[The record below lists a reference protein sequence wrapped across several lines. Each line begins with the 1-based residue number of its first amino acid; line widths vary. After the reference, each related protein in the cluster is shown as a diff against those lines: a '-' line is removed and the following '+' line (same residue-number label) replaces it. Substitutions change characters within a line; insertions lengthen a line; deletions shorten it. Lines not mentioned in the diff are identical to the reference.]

1 MFSSQNISIHTKK
14 YNMSTVQT
22 KTETFTSE
30 SQIGQNN
37 NIVPM
42 LGVRES
48 STSDTTSLPL
58 PRGNISSHLLFS
70 RPRQRIG
77 VNNYH
82 VPGTHKSFNSP
93 QKQQHHQQ
101 HLQKHH
107 SETRIK
113 IDKLSFGSTG
123 VHFKNNEGS
132 PTHFRRQDS
141 EVGYSNCD
149 SSSQSDA
156 RSFDHTVLRT
166 DEYFPLKNEIN
177 PCVGQNNGLSHLGS
191 KPKKTDSFQLKTL
204 VKQSL
209 DSDTCTLKSIN
220 KSGRALGKSEG
231 IRSEDNNVAGTYGN
245 DINIIEIHR
254 IVMDK
259 MQADSDDRIS
269 ELKRKMD
276 LEIAEIK
283 KPQNI
288 VDRRNSIRAIKSYR
302 AELDTLK
309 SSVDLEN
316 YLKESRALLDNY
328 MEIGVKLEVVSFGKE
343 KKESDV
349 CQIGEEQEYRIMIIE
364 RYLEIARK
372 YTEVNIFKKYNNH
385 CMNCRSDISLSELND
400 IGMLVCSVCGTETV
414 TLATTISYN
423 EESAPINAN
432 VGNLKDYED
441 RENFYKAMIKYQ
453 GKQPNKLQPHLYE
466 KLDEYFISIN
476 YPIGKEISAM
486 QLNDDIGTSIK
497 TRGNSSR
504 SLMLKALKDIGMSN
518 HYEDINLLCQLYWG
532 WKLPDLS
539 NLEETIMK
547 DYDLSQEV
555 FERHKGDRKSCLN
568 IQYRLWRHLS
578 RRGHP
583 CKPNNFKIIKTPE
596 IIKYYERIWEII
608 CKELGWDQPLSLN

>member
-1 MFSSQNISIHTKK
+1 
-14 YNMSTVQT
+14 MSTVRT
-22 KTETFTSE
+22 KTETLTSE

-42 LGVRES
+42 LGTKES

-58 PRGNISSHLLFS
+58 PRSNISSHLLFS
-70 RPRQRIG
+70 KPRQRIG
-77 VNNYH
+77 LNNYH
-82 VPGTHKSFNSP
+82 VLSTQKYFNSS
-93 QKQQHHQQ
+93 QTQ
-101 HLQKHH
+101 HLHHPQHPH
-107 SETRIK
+107 SENHNKT
-113 IDKLSFGSTG
+113 DKLLFVSTG
-123 VHFKNNEGS
+123 VHFKNHEGPS
-132 PTHFRRQDS
+132 ITNVCQESNVIHFKNGEGQSD
-141 EVGYSNCD
+141 CD
-149 SSSQSDA
+149 SSSQSNS
-156 RSFDHTVLRT
+156 RSLDHNVLRT
-166 DEYFPLKNEIN
+166 GEYFPLMSSKNEIN
-177 PCVGQNNGLSHLGS
+177 PCVRQNNGLSHLGS
-191 KPKKTDSFQLKTL
+191 KPKKTNSFQLKTL

-209 DSDTCTLKSIN
+209 DSDTCTLKTIN
-220 KSGRALGKSEG
+220 KLGRALGKSEG
-231 IRSEDNNVAGTYGN
+231 IRSENNNVAGTYGN

-259 MQADSDDRIS
+259 MEKDRDDRIT
-269 ELKRKMD
+269 ELKGKMYI
-276 LEIAEIK
+276 EINEIK

-288 VDRRNSIRAIKSYR
+288 VDRRNSIRVIKSYR
-302 AELDTLK
+302 AELDMLK
-309 SSVDLEN
+309 SSIDLED
-316 YLKESRALLDNY
+316 YLNESRALLNNY

-343 KKESDV
+343 IQEPDMY
-349 CQIGEEQEYRIMIIE
+349 QISEEQEYRIMIIE

-385 CMNCRSDISLSELND
+385 CMNCKSDISLSELND
-400 IGMLVCSVCGTETV
+400 IGMLVCSVCGKETV

-423 EESAPINAN
+423 EEYTPINVN

-441 RENFYKAMIKYQ
+441 RENFYKALVKYQ
-453 GKQPNKLQPHLYE
+453 GKQPNKLQSHLYE

-476 YPIGKEISAM
+476 YPIGEQISAM

-497 TRGNSSR
+497 TRGNSNR
-504 SLMLKALKDIGMSN
+504 LLMLKALKDIGMSN
-518 HYEDINLLCQLYWG
+518 YYEDINLLCQLYWG
-532 WKLPDLS
+532 WELPDLS

-608 CKELGWDQPLSLN
+608 CKELGWGQPMSLN